1 MLSVFDILVKVNCSH
16 SYFFNGIFNGF
27 TVKPADATSRALQN
41 HDLLMKPFNGG
52 FYILYNQNFAGTTR
66 TRQDVLNEKLTLD
79 FTLVLND
86 TLFYNYTADAPA
98 QIDQSIYFFNNTLNT
113 NGLLHANEF
122 VSESDVQPVS
132 YFKEQFFVKPFA
144 KLTLAISSD
153 LQNEYTI
160 KFKARSTYW
169 RYILMGNYLQELNSP
184 AIIDADSTN
193 AFGVPA
199 KIDLPGNRQVNAF
212 TSGQALQLS
221 QRPAKAFQL
230 AENYENG
237 SSKYKVVIRSLP
249 YPDISAISRLPNNS
263 SSNFSDIFIY

>member
-1 MLSVFDILVKVNCSH
+1 MLSVFDILVKVNFSH
-16 SYFFNGIFNGF
+16 SYFSDGVFNGF
-27 TVKPADATSRALQN
+27 TVNLTDATSKVLLN
-41 HDLLMKPFNGG
+41 HDLMMKPFNNG
-52 FYILYNQNFAGTTR
+52 FYILYNQNFAGTAR
-66 TRQDVLNEKLTLD
+66 TRQDILNQQLTLD

-86 TLFYNYTADAPA
+86 PLFYNYTADVPV
-98 QIDQSIYFFNNTLNT
+98 QIDRSIYFFNNTLNT
-113 NGLLHANEF
+113 NGSLHADEF
-122 VSESDVQPVS
+122 VSENDIQPLS
-132 YFKEQFFVKPFA
+132 YFNEQFFVKPFA
-144 KLTLAISSD
+144 KVILGVNSS

-169 RYILMGNYLQELNSP
+169 RYILMSNYLQELNSP
-184 AIIDADSTN
+184 AIIDADSAN

-199 KIDLPGNRQVNAF
+199 KINLPGNRQVNAF

-230 AENYENG
+230 AENYESG
-237 SSKYKVVIRSLP
+237 SSKYRVVIRSLP

>member
-16 SYFFNGIFNGF
+16 SYFYDGVFNGF
-27 TVKPADATSRALQN
+27 TVNLSEATKKVLNN
-41 HDLLMKPFNGG
+41 HDLIMKPCYGG
-52 FYILYNQNFAGTTR
+52 FYILYDQNFAGTTR
-66 TRQDVLNEKLTLD
+66 TREEILNEKLTLD

-86 TLFYNYTADAPA
+86 ALFYNYTAGSPA

-113 NGLLHANEF
+113 NNALHADEF
-122 VSESDVQPVS
+122 VSESDMQPLS

-144 KLTLAISSD
+144 KVTLAVNSS

-169 RYILMGNYLQELNSP
+169 RYILMSNYLQELNSP

-199 KIDLPGNRQVNAF
+199 KINLPDNREVNAF
-212 TSGQALQLS
+212 TSGDTLQLS

-230 AENYENG
+230 AENYEAG
-237 SSKYKVVIRSLP
+237 SPKYKVVIRSLP